1 MKVLIVTNMW
11 PTSNH
16 QYFGIFVKEQIECL
30 EKRYSNLETEIF
42 FINGKKNKFN
52 YLISILKINWKL
64 LNNKY
69 DVIHIHF
76 GLSGLFLLFNPYLM
90 TPVVTTL
97 HSADID
103 IVKSTR
109 WIIWISKQVVKRSK
123 KVFYLND
130 KMLKILSEYKY
141 KLTYLPCGVNTEDFY
156 EEHIPFENNSISIG
170 FPANFNR
177 PEKNYKLFLEI
188 VEEIKNELNQD
199 INVVEFHNKTRLEVR
214 NSLNT
219 INLLIMTSLSEGS
232 PQIIKEALS
241 CNTPIIS
248 SNVGD
253 VEKLLKGVDNCF
265 LIDSFCS
272 VDYSK
277 QALKILTKSRNQQ
290 RSNGRKQI
298 FNLSLDEKSISE
310 KIYSEYFNLIK

>member
-1 MKVLIVTNMW
+1 MKILIVTNMW
-11 PTSNH
+11 PIPSH
-16 QYFGIFVKEQIECL
+16 QYYGIFVKEQIECL
-30 EKRYSNLETEIF
+30 EKNYSDLHTDVF

-52 YLISILKINWKL
+52 YLLSIFKINWKL

-76 GLSGLFLLFNPYLM
+76 GLSGLFVLFNPFINI
-90 TPVVTTL
+90 PIITTL

-109 WIIWISKQVVKRSK
+109 LIIWISKQVIKRSK

-130 KMLKILSEYKY
+130 KMLDILSKFKE
-141 KLTYLPCGVNTEDFY
+141 KLIYLPCGVNTEDFY
-156 EEHIPFENNSISIG
+156 EEHISRAKNIISIG
-170 FPANFNR
+170 FPANINR
-177 PEKNYKLFLEI
+177 PEKNYKLFNEI
-188 VEEIKNELNQD
+188 IKQIENELNQE
-199 INVVEFHNKTRLEVR
+199 INIVEFHNKTRLEVR
-214 NSLNT
+214 KSLNS

-253 VEKLLKGVDNCF
+253 VEKLLKGVENCF
-265 LIDSFCS
+265 LVDSFS
-272 VDYSK
+272 PVDYTIP
-277 QALKILTKSRNQQ
+277 ALKILTKSFIQH

-298 FNLSLDEKSISE
+298 FKLSLDEKSISDR
-310 KIYSEYFNLIK
+310 IYSEYLNLMK